1 MAESSADLLAHYLV
15 VQLDMKWVIYRS
27 SCFPLWDTH
36 CCRSVSTKG
45 FRRIQTAEVVDDE
58 QVLYVASNC
67 QLLQESQ
74 LEAPGPEKSP
84 LAQAVHTLAPAE
96 L

>member
-1 MAESSADLLAHYLV
+1 MLLDGAAVGCPVGYEVGDISQYLLSTV
-15 VQLDMKWVIYRS
+15 GQVE
-27 SCFPLWDTH
+27 TH
-36 CCRSVSTKG
+36 CCSSVSTKA
-45 FRRIQTAEVVDDE
+45 FRRIQTAEVEVDE

-84 LAQAVHTLAPAE
+84 LAQAVHTLAPAP

>member
-1 MAESSADLLAHYLV
+1 MLLDGTAVGCQVGYEVGDISQYLLSTV
-15 VQLDMKWVIYRS
+15 GQVE
-27 SCFPLWDTH
+27 TH
-36 CCRSVSTKG
+36 CWSSVSKKA
-45 FRRIQTAEVVDDE
+45 FRRIQTAEVVVDE

-84 LAQAVHTLAPAE
+84 LAQAVHTLAPAA